1 MFFLLFRNSVFLSKV
16 GGDAYC
22 RFHANLPLCPMYPG
36 VELRLLRYV
45 VAVAEELHFSRAAE
59 KLHVAQ
65 PSLSKQ
71 IRDLE
76 DEIGIRLFERTKR
89 DVQLTRAGRAFVVE
103 AKEALLHSQRAV
115 HAAKA
120 IQEPDRFT
128 LGYSPDINPSLLS
141 KLRSLPAQ
149 LWKLT
154 FRSVFMSEQLDL
166 IQAGELDAGL
176 VILPVADDSLEVE
189 PVLCEPV
196 VAAVPE
202 QHCLAMKKMVS
213 LQELGELP
221 LISLSKRLHPR
232 CYEHIHLRCIE
243 QGYEPR
249 IAQEVSSFPE
259 AMALV
264 ADGVGFAF
272 TRDCY
277 ERFRCSGV
285 AFKKIEGQPLT
296 IESAITFRKGVR
308 SSLLPPILAALQ
320 SRRQPASTLAFRARA
335 LG

>member
-1 MFFLLFRNSVFLSKV
+1 
-16 GGDAYC
+16 
-22 RFHANLPLCPMYPG
+22 MYPG

-120 IQEPDRFT
+120 VQEPDRFT
-128 LGYSPDINPSLLS
+128 LGYSPDINPTLLS
-141 KLRSLPAQ
+141 KLRSIPAQ

-154 FRSVFMSEQLDL
+154 FRSVFMSEQVDL

-176 VILPVADDSLEVE
+176 VILPIPDESLEVE
-189 PVLCEPV
+189 RVLCEPV

-202 QHCLAMKKMVS
+202 QHSLSRKNTVS
-213 LQELGELP
+213 LQDLSELP
-221 LISLSKRLHPR
+221 LIALSKRLHPR
-232 CYEHIHLRCIE
+232 CYEDIHFRCVQ

-264 ADGVGFAF
+264 AESVGFAF
-272 TRDCY
+272 TRECY
-277 ERFRCSGV
+277 ERFRCPGV
-285 AFKKIEGQPLT
+285 TFKRIEGQPLT
-296 IESAITFRKGVR
+296 IESAITFRKGIR

-320 SRRQPASTLAFRARA
+320 PRRQPASALTFRARA
-335 LG
+335 VG